1 MINNGIFEITIDSA
15 NLYAALDES
24 KNLKSEIS
32 IIPAWLLQ
40 SSPDTS
46 ICGVSFNSVATIG
59 YFEKIKDKIHI
70 LPRDL
75 GLHNIA
81 FLSKDLNP
89 FFKSIKDNGLETNN
103 LILGLKQYDM
113 NGQPFVACHY
123 IKTQTK
129 HVVHNERQPHTN
141 KVITTEQDI
150 FAQMNTIPATE
161 VLKYVNYYSFYAFE
175 DQYSRVVLKD
185 YDLDSDEEFQNII
198 NNFKASDGIFAFT
211 FKDSNGNRDYE
222 YMSYVNKSMLNIAKG
237 DATTMEI
244 RDNLNSQGANRFL
257 VKYDIYKKSK
267 KCKLTVL
274 FMALK
279 F

>member
-1 MINNGIFEITIDSA
+1 MINGLFEVNIDST
-15 NLYAALDES
+15 NLYAVLEES
-24 KNLKSEIS
+24 KNLKSEIT

-59 YFEKIKDKIHI
+59 YFEKIKDKVHV

-89 FFKSIKDNGLETNN
+89 FFKSIKDNNLETNN
-103 LILGLKQYDM
+103 FILGLKPYDI
-113 NGQPFVACHY
+113 NGQPFMACHY
-123 IKTQTK
+123 IRTQTK
-129 HVVHNERQPHTN
+129 HIVHNERQPHTN

-150 FAQMNTIPATE
+150 FAQMNTIPSAE
-161 VLKYVNYYSFYAFE
+161 VLKYINYYSFYAYE
-175 DQYSRVVLKD
+175 DQCRVVLKD
-185 YDLDSDEEFQNII
+185 YDLDSDEEFQNIM
-198 NNFKASDGIFAFT
+198 NNFKASDGIFPFT
-211 FKDSNGNRDYE
+211 FKDQDGNRNYE
-222 YMSYVNKSMLNIAKG
+222 YLSYVNKSMLNIAKG
-237 DATTMEI
+237 DITTMEI
-244 RDNLNSQGANRFL
+244 KDNLINSSANRFL

-267 KCKLTVL
+267 KCKLTVI

>member
-1 MINNGIFEITIDSA
+1 MINGLFEVNIDST
-15 NLYAALDES
+15 NLYAALEES
-24 KNLKSEIS
+24 KNLKSEIT

-59 YFEKIKDKIHI
+59 YFEKIKDKVHV

-89 FFKSIKDNGLETNN
+89 FFKSIKDNNLETNN
-103 LILGLKQYDM
+103 FILGLKPYDI
-113 NGQPFVACHY
+113 NGQPFMACHY
-123 IKTQTK
+123 IRTQTK
-129 HVVHNERQPHTN
+129 HMVHNERQPHTN

-150 FAQMNTIPATE
+150 FAQMNTIPSAE
-161 VLKYVNYYSFYAFE
+161 VLKYVNYYSFYAY
-175 DQYSRVVLKD
+175 DNQCRVVLKD
-185 YDLDSDEEFQNII
+185 YDLDSDEEFQNIM
-198 NNFKASDGIFAFT
+198 NNFKASDGIFPFT
-211 FKDSNGNRDYE
+211 FKDQDGNRNYE
-222 YMSYVNKSMLNIAKG
+222 YLSYVNKSMLNIAKG
-237 DATTMEI
+237 DITTMEI
-244 RDNLNSQGANRFL
+244 KDNLINSSANRFL

-267 KCKLTVL
+267 KCKLTVI

>member
-1 MINNGIFEITIDSA
+1 MINGLFEVNIDST
-15 NLYAALDES
+15 NLYAVLEES
-24 KNLKSEIS
+24 KNLKSEIT

-59 YFEKIKDKIHI
+59 YFEKIKDKVHI

-89 FFKSIKDNGLETNN
+89 FFKSIKDNDLETNN
-103 LILGLKQYDM
+103 FILGLKPYDI
-113 NGQPFVACHY
+113 NGQPFMACHY
-123 IKTQTK
+123 IRTQTK
-129 HVVHNERQPHTN
+129 HMVHNERQPHTN

-150 FAQMNTIPATE
+150 FAQMNTIPSAE
-161 VLKYVNYYSFYAFE
+161 VLKYVNYYSFYAY
-175 DQYSRVVLKD
+175 DNQCRVVLKD
-185 YDLDSDEEFQNII
+185 YDLDSDEEFQNIM
-198 NNFKASDGIFAFT
+198 NNFKASDGIFPFT
-211 FKDSNGNRDYE
+211 FKDQDGNRNYE
-222 YMSYVNKSMLNIAKG
+222 YLSYVNKSMLNIAKG
-237 DATTMEI
+237 DITTMEI
-244 RDNLNSQGANRFL
+244 KDNLINSSANRFL

-267 KCKLTVL
+267 KCKLTVI

>member
-1 MINNGIFEITIDSA
+1 MINGLFEVNIDST
-15 NLYAALDES
+15 NLYAALEES
-24 KNLKSEIS
+24 KNLKSEIT

-59 YFEKIKDKIHI
+59 YFEKIKDKVHI

-89 FFKSIKDNGLETNN
+89 FFKSIKDNNLETNN
-103 LILGLKQYDM
+103 FILGLKPYNI
-113 NGQPFVACHY
+113 NGQPFMACHY
-123 IKTQTK
+123 IRTQTK
-129 HVVHNERQPHTN
+129 HIVHNERQPHTN

-150 FAQMNTIPATE
+150 FAQMNTIPSAE
-161 VLKYVNYYSFYAFE
+161 VLKYINYYSFYAYNN
-175 DQYSRVVLKD
+175 QCRVVLKD
-185 YDLDSDEEFQNII
+185 YDLDSDEEFQNIM
-198 NNFKASDGIFAFT
+198 NNFKASDGIFPFT
-211 FKDSNGNRDYE
+211 FKDQDGNRNYE
-222 YMSYVNKSMLNIAKG
+222 YLSYVNKSMLNIAKG
-237 DATTMEI
+237 DITTMEI
-244 RDNLNSQGANRFL
+244 KDNLINSSANRFL

-267 KCKLTVL
+267 KCKLTVI

>member
-1 MINNGIFEITIDSA
+1 MINGLFEVNIDST
-15 NLYAALDES
+15 NLYAALEES
-24 KNLKSEIS
+24 KNLKSEIT

-59 YFEKIKDKIHI
+59 YFEKIKDKVHI

-89 FFKSIKDNGLETNN
+89 FFKSIKDNNLETNN
-103 LILGLKQYDM
+103 FILGLKPYNI
-113 NGQPFVACHY
+113 NGQPFMACHY
-123 IKTQTK
+123 IRTQTR
-129 HVVHNERQPHTN
+129 HIIHNERQPHTN

-150 FAQMNTIPATE
+150 FAQMNTIPSAE
-161 VLKYVNYYSFYAFE
+161 VLKYVNYYSFYAY
-175 DQYSRVVLKD
+175 DNQCRVVLKD
-185 YDLDSDEEFQNII
+185 YDLDSDEEFQNIM
-198 NNFKASDGIFAFT
+198 NNFKASDGIFPFT
-211 FKDSNGNRDYE
+211 FKDQDGNRNYE
-222 YMSYVNKSMLNIAKG
+222 YLSYVNKSMLNISKG
-237 DATTMEI
+237 DITTMEI
-244 RDNLNSQGANRFL
+244 KDNLINSSANRFL

-267 KCKLTVL
+267 KCKLTVI
-274 FMALK
+274 FMVLK

>member
-1 MINNGIFEITIDSA
+1 MINGLFEVNIDST
-15 NLYAALDES
+15 NLYAVLEES
-24 KNLKSEIS
+24 KNLKSEIT

-59 YFEKIKDKIHI
+59 YFEKIKDKVHI

-89 FFKSIKDNGLETNN
+89 FFKSIKDNNLEINN
-103 LILGLKQYDM
+103 FILGLKPYDI
-113 NGQPFVACHY
+113 NGQPFMACHY
-123 IKTQTK
+123 IRTQTK
-129 HVVHNERQPHTN
+129 HMVHNERQPHTN

-150 FAQMNTIPATE
+150 FAQMNTIPSSE
-161 VLKYVNYYSFYAFE
+161 VLKYINYYSFYAYNN
-175 DQYSRVVLKD
+175 QCRVVLKD
-185 YDLDSDEEFQNII
+185 YDLDSDEEFQNIM
-198 NNFKASDGIFAFT
+198 NNFKASDGIFPFT
-211 FKDSNGNRDYE
+211 FKDQDGNRNYE
-222 YMSYVNKSMLNIAKG
+222 YLSYVNKSMLNIAKG
-237 DATTMEI
+237 DITTMEI
-244 RDNLNSQGANRFL
+244 KDNLINSSANRFL
-257 VKYDIYKKSK
+257 VKYNIYKKSK
-267 KCKLTVL
+267 KCKLTVI

>member
-1 MINNGIFEITIDSA
+1 MINGLFEVNIDST
-15 NLYAALDES
+15 NLYAALEES
-24 KNLKSEIS
+24 KNLKSEIT

-59 YFEKIKDKIHI
+59 YFEKIKDKVHV

-89 FFKSIKDNGLETNN
+89 FFKSIKDNNLETNN
-103 LILGLKQYDM
+103 FILGLKPYDI
-113 NGQPFVACHY
+113 NGQPFMACHY
-123 IKTQTK
+123 IRTQTK
-129 HVVHNERQPHTN
+129 HIVHNERQPHTN

-150 FAQMNTIPATE
+150 FAQMNTIPSAE
-161 VLKYVNYYSFYAFE
+161 VLKYINYYSFYAY
-175 DQYSRVVLKD
+175 DNQCRVVLKD
-185 YDLDSDEEFQNII
+185 YDLDSDEEFQNIM
-198 NNFKASDGIFAFT
+198 NNFKASDGIFPFT
-211 FKDSNGNRDYE
+211 FKDQDGNRNYE
-222 YMSYVNKSMLNIAKG
+222 YLSYVNKSMLNIAKG
-237 DATTMEI
+237 DISTMEI
-244 RDNLNSQGANRFL
+244 KDNLINSSANRFL

-267 KCKLTVL
+267 KCKLTVI

>member
-1 MINNGIFEITIDSA
+1 MINGLFEVNIDST
-15 NLYAALDES
+15 NLYAVLEES
-24 KNLKSEIS
+24 KNLKSEITV
-32 IIPAWLLQ
+32 IPAWLLQ

-59 YFEKIKDKIHI
+59 YFEKIKDKVHV

-89 FFKSIKDNGLETNN
+89 FFKSIKDNNLETNN
-103 LILGLKQYDM
+103 FILGLKPYDI
-113 NGQPFVACHY
+113 NGQPFMACHY
-123 IKTQTK
+123 IRTQTK
-129 HVVHNERQPHTN
+129 HIVHNERQPHTN

-150 FAQMNTIPATE
+150 FAQMNTIPSAE
-161 VLKYVNYYSFYAFE
+161 VLKYINYYSFYAYE
-175 DQYSRVVLKD
+175 DQCRVVLKD
-185 YDLDSDEEFQNII
+185 YDLDSDEEFQNIM
-198 NNFKASDGIFAFT
+198 NNFKASDGIFQFT
-211 FKDSNGNRDYE
+211 FKDINGNRNYE
-222 YMSYVNKSMLNIAKG
+222 YLSYVNKSMLNIAKG
-237 DATTMEI
+237 DITTMEI
-244 RDNLNSQGANRFL
+244 KDNLINSSANRFL

-267 KCKLTVL
+267 KCKLTVI

>member
-1 MINNGIFEITIDSA
+1 MINGLFEVNIDST
-15 NLYAALDES
+15 NLYAALEES
-24 KNLKSEIS
+24 KNLKSEIT

-59 YFEKIKDKIHI
+59 YFEKIKDKVHV

-89 FFKSIKDNGLETNN
+89 FFKSIKDNNLETNN
-103 LILGLKQYDM
+103 FILGLKPYDI
-113 NGQPFVACHY
+113 NGQPFMACHY
-123 IKTQTK
+123 IRTQTK
-129 HVVHNERQPHTN
+129 HIVHNERQPHTN

-150 FAQMNTIPATE
+150 FAQMNTIPSAE
-161 VLKYVNYYSFYAFE
+161 VLKYINYYSFYAY
-175 DQYSRVVLKD
+175 DNQCRVVLKD
-185 YDLDSDEEFQNII
+185 YDLDSDEEFQNIM
-198 NNFKASDGIFAFT
+198 NNFKASDGIFPFT
-211 FKDSNGNRDYE
+211 FKDQDGNRNYE
-222 YMSYVNKSMLNIAKG
+222 YLSYVNKSMLNISKG
-237 DATTMEI
+237 DITTMEI
-244 RDNLNSQGANRFL
+244 KDNLINSSANRFL

-267 KCKLTVL
+267 KCKLTVI

>member
-1 MINNGIFEITIDSA
+1 MINGLFEVNIDST
-15 NLYAALDES
+15 NLYAALEES
-24 KNLKSEIS
+24 KNLKSEIT

-59 YFEKIKDKIHI
+59 YFEKIKDKVHI

-89 FFKSIKDNGLETNN
+89 FFKSIKDNNLETNN
-103 LILGLKQYDM
+103 FILGLKPYDI
-113 NGQPFVACHY
+113 NVQPFMACHY
-123 IKTQTK
+123 IRTQTR
-129 HVVHNERQPHTN
+129 HIIHNERQPHTN

-150 FAQMNTIPATE
+150 FAQMNTIPSAE
-161 VLKYVNYYSFYAFE
+161 VLKYINYYSFYAY
-175 DQYSRVVLKD
+175 DNQCRVVLKD
-185 YDLDSDEEFQNII
+185 YDLDSDEEFQNIM
-198 NNFKASDGIFAFT
+198 NNFKASDGIFPFT
-211 FKDSNGNRDYE
+211 FKDQDGNRNYE
-222 YMSYVNKSMLNIAKG
+222 YLSYVNKSMLNIAKG
-237 DATTMEI
+237 DITTMEI
-244 RDNLNSQGANRFL
+244 KDNLINSSANRFL

-267 KCKLTVL
+267 KCKLTVI

>member
-46 ICGVSFNSVATIG
+46 ICGISFNSVATIG

-89 FFKSIKDNGLETNN
+89 FFKSIKDNGLETDN

-175 DQYSRVVLKD
+175 DQYSRIVLKD
-185 YDLDSDEEFQNII
+185 YDLDSDEEFQNIM
-198 NNFKASDGIFAFT
+198 NNFKASDGIFPFT
-211 FKDSNGNRDYE
+211 FKDQDGNRNYE
-222 YMSYVNKSMLNIAKG
+222 YLSYVNKSMLNIAKG
-237 DATTMEI
+237 DITTMEI
-244 RDNLNSQGANRFL
+244 KDNLINSSTNRFL

-267 KCKLTVL
+267 KCKLTVI

>member
-1 MINNGIFEITIDSA
+1 MINGLFEVNIDST
-15 NLYAALDES
+15 NLYAALEES
-24 KNLKSEIS
+24 KNLKSEIT

-46 ICGVSFNSVATIG
+46 ICGVSFNSIATIG
-59 YFEKIKDKIHI
+59 YFEKIKDKVHV

-89 FFKSIKDNGLETNN
+89 FFKSIKDNNLETNN
-103 LILGLKQYDM
+103 FILGLKPYDI
-113 NGQPFVACHY
+113 NGQPFMACHY
-123 IKTQTK
+123 IRTQTK
-129 HVVHNERQPHTN
+129 HMVHNERQPHTN

-150 FAQMNTIPATE
+150 FAQMNTIPSAE
-161 VLKYVNYYSFYAFE
+161 VLKYINYYSFYAY
-175 DQYSRVVLKD
+175 DNQCRVVLKD
-185 YDLDSDEEFQNII
+185 YDLDSDEEFQNIL
-198 NNFKASDGIFAFT
+198 NNFKASDGIFPFT
-211 FKDSNGNRDYE
+211 FKDQDGNRNYE
-222 YMSYVNKSMLNIAKG
+222 YLSYVNKSMLNIAKG
-237 DATTMEI
+237 DITTMEI
-244 RDNLNSQGANRFL
+244 KDNLINSSANRFL

-267 KCKLTVL
+267 KCKLTVI

>member
-1 MINNGIFEITIDSA
+1 MINGLFEVNIDST
-15 NLYAALDES
+15 NLYAALEES
-24 KNLKSEIS
+24 KNLKSEIT

-46 ICGVSFNSVATIG
+46 ICGVSFNSIATIG
-59 YFEKIKDKIHI
+59 YFEKIKDKVHV

-89 FFKSIKDNGLETNN
+89 FFKSIKDNNLETNN
-103 LILGLKQYDM
+103 FILGLKPYDI
-113 NGQPFVACHY
+113 NGQPFMACHY
-123 IKTQTK
+123 IRTQTK
-129 HVVHNERQPHTN
+129 HIVHNERQPHTN

-150 FAQMNTIPATE
+150 FAQMNTIPSAE
-161 VLKYVNYYSFYAFE
+161 VLKYVNYYSFYAY
-175 DQYSRVVLKD
+175 DNQCRVVLKD
-185 YDLDSDEEFQNII
+185 YDLDSDEEFQNIM
-198 NNFKASDGIFAFT
+198 NNFKASDGIFPFT
-211 FKDSNGNRDYE
+211 FKDQDGNRNYE
-222 YMSYVNKSMLNIAKG
+222 YLSYVNKSMLNIAKG
-237 DATTMEI
+237 DITTMEI
-244 RDNLNSQGANRFL
+244 KDNLINSSANRFL

-267 KCKLTVL
+267 KCKLTVI

>member
-1 MINNGIFEITIDSA
+1 MINGLFEVNIDST
-15 NLYAALDES
+15 NLYAVLEES
-24 KNLKSEIS
+24 KNLKSEITV
-32 IIPAWLLQ
+32 IPAWLLQ

-59 YFEKIKDKIHI
+59 YFEKIKDKVHV

-89 FFKSIKDNGLETNN
+89 FFKSIKDNDLDTNN
-103 LILGLKQYDM
+103 FILGLKPYDI
-113 NGQPFVACHY
+113 NGQPFMACHY
-123 IKTQTK
+123 IRTQTK
-129 HVVHNERQPHTN
+129 HIVHNERQPHTN

-150 FAQMNTIPATE
+150 FAQMNTIPSAE
-161 VLKYVNYYSFYAFE
+161 VLKYINYYSFYAY
-175 DQYSRVVLKD
+175 DNQCRVVLKD
-185 YDLDSDEEFQNII
+185 YDLDSDEEFQNIL
-198 NNFKASDGIFAFT
+198 NNFKASDGIFPFT
-211 FKDSNGNRDYE
+211 FKDQDGNRNYE
-222 YMSYVNKSMLNIAKG
+222 YLSYVNKSMLNIAKG
-237 DATTMEI
+237 DITTMEI
-244 RDNLNSQGANRFL
+244 KDNLINSSANRFL

-267 KCKLTVL
+267 KCKLTVI

>member
-1 MINNGIFEITIDSA
+1 MINGLFEVNIDST
-15 NLYAALDES
+15 NLYVALEES
-24 KNLKSEIS
+24 KNLKSEIT

-59 YFEKIKDKIHI
+59 YFEKIKDKVHI

-89 FFKSIKDNGLETNN
+89 FFKSIKDNNLETNN
-103 LILGLKQYDM
+103 FILGLKPYDI
-113 NGQPFVACHY
+113 NGQPFMACHY
-123 IKTQTK
+123 IRTQTK
-129 HVVHNERQPHTN
+129 HMVHNERQPHTN

-150 FAQMNTIPATE
+150 FAQMNTIPSAE
-161 VLKYVNYYSFYAFE
+161 VLKYINYYSFYAY
-175 DQYSRVVLKD
+175 DNKCRVVLKD
-185 YDLDSDEEFQNII
+185 YDLDSDEEFQNIM
-198 NNFKASDGIFAFT
+198 NNFKASDGIFPFT
-211 FKDSNGNRDYE
+211 FKDQDGNRNYE
-222 YMSYVNKSMLNIAKG
+222 YLSYVNKSMLNIAKG
-237 DATTMEI
+237 DITTMEI
-244 RDNLNSQGANRFL
+244 KDNLINSSANRFL

-267 KCKLTVL
+267 KCKLTVI

>member
-1 MINNGIFEITIDSA
+1 MINGLFEVNIDST
-15 NLYAALDES
+15 NLYAALEES
-24 KNLKSEIS
+24 KNLKSEIT

-59 YFEKIKDKIHI
+59 YFEKIKDKVHI

-89 FFKSIKDNGLETNN
+89 FFKSIKDNNLETNN
-103 LILGLKQYDM
+103 FILGLKPYDI
-113 NGQPFVACHY
+113 NGQPFMACHY
-123 IKTQTK
+123 IRTQTR
-129 HVVHNERQPHTN
+129 HIVHNERQPHTN
-141 KVITTEQDI
+141 KAITTEQDI
-150 FAQMNTIPATE
+150 FAQMNTIPSAE
-161 VLKYVNYYSFYAFE
+161 VLKYINYYSFYAY
-175 DQYSRVVLKD
+175 DNQCRVVLKD
-185 YDLDSDEEFQNII
+185 YDLDSDEEFQNIM
-198 NNFKASDGIFAFT
+198 NNFKASDGIFPFT
-211 FKDSNGNRDYE
+211 FKDQDGNRNYE
-222 YMSYVNKSMLNIAKG
+222 YLSYVNKSMLNIAKG
-237 DATTMEI
+237 DITTMEI
-244 RDNLNSQGANRFL
+244 KDNLINSSANRFL

-267 KCKLTVL
+267 KCKLTVI

>member
-1 MINNGIFEITIDSA
+1 MINGLFEVNIDST
-15 NLYAALDES
+15 NLYAALEES
-24 KNLKSEIS
+24 KNLKSEIT

-59 YFEKIKDKIHI
+59 YFEKIKDKVHV

-89 FFKSIKDNGLETNN
+89 FFKSIKDNNLETNN
-103 LILGLKQYDM
+103 FILGLKPYDI
-113 NGQPFVACHY
+113 NGQPFMACHY
-123 IKTQTK
+123 IRTQTK
-129 HVVHNERQPHTN
+129 HIVHNERQPHTN

-150 FAQMNTIPATE
+150 FAQMNTIPSAE
-161 VLKYVNYYSFYAFE
+161 VLKYINYYSFYAY
-175 DQYSRVVLKD
+175 DNQCRVVLKD

-198 NNFKASDGIFAFT
+198 NNFKASDGIFPFT
-211 FKDSNGNRDYE
+211 FKDQDGNRNYE
-222 YMSYVNKSMLNIAKG
+222 YLSYANKSMLNIAKG
-237 DATTMEI
+237 DITTMEI
-244 RDNLNSQGANRFL
+244 KDNLINSSTNRFL

-267 KCKLTVL
+267 KCKLTVI

>member
-1 MINNGIFEITIDSA
+1 MINGLFEVNIDST
-15 NLYAALDES
+15 NLYAALEES
-24 KNLKSEIS
+24 KNLKSEIT

-89 FFKSIKDNGLETNN
+89 FFKSIKDNNLETNN
-103 LILGLKQYDM
+103 FILGLKPYDI
-113 NGQPFVACHY
+113 NGQPFMACHY
-123 IKTQTK
+123 IRTQTK
-129 HVVHNERQPHTN
+129 HMVHNERQPHTN

-150 FAQMNTIPATE
+150 FAQMNTIPSAE
-161 VLKYVNYYSFYAFE
+161 VLKYINYYSFYAY
-175 DQYSRVVLKD
+175 DNQCRVVLKD
-185 YDLDSDEEFQNII
+185 YDLDSDEEFQNIM
-198 NNFKASDGIFAFT
+198 NNFKASDGIFPFT
-211 FKDSNGNRDYE
+211 FKDQDGNRNYE
-222 YMSYVNKSMLNIAKG
+222 YLSYVNKSMLNISKG
-237 DATTMEI
+237 DITTMEI
-244 RDNLNSQGANRFL
+244 KDNLINSSANRFL

-267 KCKLTVL
+267 KCKLTVI

>member
-1 MINNGIFEITIDSA
+1 MINGLFEVNIDST
-15 NLYAALDES
+15 NLYAALEES
-24 KNLKSEIS
+24 KNLKSEIT

-89 FFKSIKDNGLETNN
+89 FFKSIKDNNLETNN
-103 LILGLKQYDM
+103 FILGLKPYDI
-113 NGQPFVACHY
+113 NGQPFMACHY
-123 IKTQTK
+123 IRTQTR
-129 HVVHNERQPHTN
+129 HIIHNERQPHTN

-150 FAQMNTIPATE
+150 FAQMNTIPSAE
-161 VLKYVNYYSFYAFE
+161 VLKYINYYSFYAY
-175 DQYSRVVLKD
+175 DNQCRVVLKD
-185 YDLDSDEEFQNII
+185 YDLDSDEEFQNIM
-198 NNFKASDGIFAFT
+198 NNFKASDGIFPFT
-211 FKDSNGNRDYE
+211 FKDQDGNRNYE
-222 YMSYVNKSMLNIAKG
+222 YLSYVNKSMLNIAKG
-237 DATTMEI
+237 DITTMEI
-244 RDNLNSQGANRFL
+244 KDNLINSSANRFL

-267 KCKLTVL
+267 KCKLTVI

>member
-1 MINNGIFEITIDSA
+1 MINGLFEVNIDST
-15 NLYAALDES
+15 NLYAALEES
-24 KNLKSEIS
+24 KNLKSEIT

-59 YFEKIKDKIHI
+59 YFEKIKDKVHI

-89 FFKSIKDNGLETNN
+89 FFKSIKDNNLETNN
-103 LILGLKQYDM
+103 FILGLKPYDI
-113 NGQPFVACHY
+113 NGQPFMACHY
-123 IKTQTK
+123 IRTQTK
-129 HVVHNERQPHTN
+129 HMVHNERQPHTN

-150 FAQMNTIPATE
+150 FAQMNTIPSSE
-161 VLKYVNYYSFYAFE
+161 VLKYINYYSFYAY
-175 DQYSRVVLKD
+175 DNQCRVVLKD
-185 YDLDSDEEFQNII
+185 YDLDSDEEFQNIM
-198 NNFKASDGIFAFT
+198 NNFKASDGIFPFT
-211 FKDSNGNRDYE
+211 FKDQDGNRNYE
-222 YMSYVNKSMLNIAKG
+222 YLSYVNKSMLNIAKG
-237 DATTMEI
+237 DITTMEI
-244 RDNLNSQGANRFL
+244 KDNLINSSANRFL

-267 KCKLTVL
+267 KCKLTVI

>member
-1 MINNGIFEITIDSA
+1 MINNSIFEITINST

-75 GLHNIA
+75 GVHNIA

-89 FFKSIKDNGLETNN
+89 FFKSIKDNNLETNN
-103 LILGLKQYDM
+103 FILGLKPYEI
-113 NGQPFVACHY
+113 NGQPFMACHY
-123 IKTQTK
+123 IRTQTR
-129 HVVHNERQPHTN
+129 HIVNNERQPHTN
-141 KVITTEQDI
+141 KVITTEQDV
-150 FAQMNTIPATE
+150 FAQMNTIPSAE
-161 VLKYVNYYSFYAFE
+161 VLKYINYYSFYAY
-175 DQYSRVVLKD
+175 DNQCRVVLKD
-185 YDLDSDEEFQNII
+185 YDLDSDEEFQNIM
-198 NNFKASDGIFAFT
+198 NNFKASDGIFPFT
-211 FKDSNGNRDYE
+211 FKDQDGNRNYE
-222 YMSYVNKSMLNIAKG
+222 YLSYINKSMLNIAKG
-237 DATTMEI
+237 DITTMEI
-244 RDNLNSQGANRFL
+244 KDNLINSSANRFL

-267 KCKLTVL
+267 KCKLTVI

>member
-1 MINNGIFEITIDSA
+1 MINGLFEVNIDST
-15 NLYAALDES
+15 NLYAALEES
-24 KNLKSEIS
+24 KNLKSEITV
-32 IIPAWLLQ
+32 IPAWLLQ

-59 YFEKIKDKIHI
+59 YFEKIKDKVHI

-89 FFKSIKDNGLETNN
+89 FFKSIKDNNLETNN
-103 LILGLKQYDM
+103 FILGLKPYDI
-113 NGQPFVACHY
+113 NGQPFMACHY
-123 IKTQTK
+123 IRTQTK
-129 HVVHNERQPHTN
+129 HIVHNERQPHTN

-150 FAQMNTIPATE
+150 FAQMNTIPSAE
-161 VLKYVNYYSFYAFE
+161 VLKYVNYYSFYAY
-175 DQYSRVVLKD
+175 DNQCRIVLKD
-185 YDLDSDEEFQNII
+185 YDLDSDEEFQNIM
-198 NNFKASDGIFAFT
+198 NNKASDGIFPFT
-211 FKDSNGNRDYE
+211 FKDQDGNRNYE
-222 YMSYVNKSMLNIAKG
+222 YLSYVNKSMLNIAKG
-237 DATTMEI
+237 DITTMEI
-244 RDNLNSQGANRFL
+244 KDNLINSSANRFL

-267 KCKLTVL
+267 KCKLTVI

>member
-1 MINNGIFEITIDSA
+1 MINGLFEVNIDST
-15 NLYAALDES
+15 NLYAALEES
-24 KNLKSEIS
+24 KNLKSEIT
-32 IIPAWLLQ
+32 IIPEWLLQ

-59 YFEKIKDKIHI
+59 YFEKIKDKVHV

-89 FFKSIKDNGLETNN
+89 FFKSIKDNNLETNN
-103 LILGLKQYDM
+103 FILGLKPYDI
-113 NGQPFVACHY
+113 NGQPFMACHY
-123 IKTQTK
+123 IRTQTK
-129 HVVHNERQPHTN
+129 HMVHNERQPHTN

-150 FAQMNTIPATE
+150 FAQMNTIPSAE
-161 VLKYVNYYSFYAFE
+161 VLKYVNYYSFYAY
-175 DQYSRVVLKD
+175 DNQCRVVLKD
-185 YDLDSDEEFQNII
+185 YDLDSDEEFQNIM
-198 NNFKASDGIFAFT
+198 NNFKASDGIFPFT
-211 FKDSNGNRDYE
+211 FKDQDGNRNYE
-222 YMSYVNKSMLNIAKG
+222 YLSYVNKSMLNIAKG
-237 DATTMEI
+237 DITTMEI
-244 RDNLNSQGANRFL
+244 KDNLINSSANRFL

-267 KCKLTVL
+267 KCKLTVI

>member
-1 MINNGIFEITIDSA
+1 MINGLFEVNIDST
-15 NLYAALDES
+15 NLYAALEES
-24 KNLKSEIS
+24 KNLKSEIT

-59 YFEKIKDKIHI
+59 YFEKIKDKVHI

-89 FFKSIKDNGLETNN
+89 FFKSIKDNNLETNN
-103 LILGLKQYDM
+103 FILGLKPYDI
-113 NGQPFVACHY
+113 NGQPFMACHY
-123 IKTQTK
+123 IRTQTK
-129 HVVHNERQPHTN
+129 HIVHNERQPHTN

-150 FAQMNTIPATE
+150 FAQMNTIPSAE
-161 VLKYVNYYSFYAFE
+161 VLKYINYYSFYAY
-175 DQYSRVVLKD
+175 DNQCRVVLKD
-185 YDLDSDEEFQNII
+185 YDLDSDEEFQNIM
-198 NNFKASDGIFAFT
+198 NNFKASDGIFPFT
-211 FKDSNGNRDYE
+211 FKDQDGNRNYE
-222 YMSYVNKSMLNIAKG
+222 YLSYVNKSMLNIAKG
-237 DATTMEI
+237 DIITMEI
-244 RDNLNSQGANRFL
+244 KDNLINSSANRFL

-267 KCKLTVL
+267 KCKLTVI

>member
-1 MINNGIFEITIDSA
+1 MINGLFEVNIDST
-15 NLYAALDES
+15 NLYAALEES
-24 KNLKSEIS
+24 KNLKSEIT

-59 YFEKIKDKIHI
+59 YFEKIKDKVHI

-89 FFKSIKDNGLETNN
+89 FFKSIKDNNLETNN
-103 LILGLKQYDM
+103 FILGLKPYDI
-113 NGQPFVACHY
+113 NGQPFMACHY
-123 IKTQTK
+123 IRTQTK
-129 HVVHNERQPHTN
+129 HMVHNERQPHTN

-150 FAQMNTIPATE
+150 FAQMNTIPSAE
-161 VLKYVNYYSFYAFE
+161 VLKYINYYSFYAY
-175 DQYSRVVLKD
+175 DNQCRVVLKD
-185 YDLDSDEEFQNII
+185 YDLDSDEEFQNIM
-198 NNFKASDGIFAFT
+198 NNKASDGIFPFT
-211 FKDSNGNRDYE
+211 FKDQDGNRNYE
-222 YMSYVNKSMLNIAKG
+222 YLSYVNKSMLNIAKG
-237 DATTMEI
+237 DIITMEI
-244 RDNLNSQGANRFL
+244 KDNLINSSANRFL

-267 KCKLTVL
+267 KCKLTVI

>member
-1 MINNGIFEITIDSA
+1 MINTGIIEVNIDST
-15 NLYAALDES
+15 NLYAALEES
-24 KNLKSEIS
+24 KNLKSEIT

-59 YFEKIKDKIHI
+59 YFEKIKDKVHI

-89 FFKSIKDNGLETNN
+89 FFKSIKDNNLETNN
-103 LILGLKQYDM
+103 FILGLKPYDI
-113 NGQPFVACHY
+113 NGQPFMACHY
-123 IKTQTK
+123 IRTQTK
-129 HVVHNERQPHTN
+129 HMVHNERQPHTN

-150 FAQMNTIPATE
+150 FAQMNTIPSAE
-161 VLKYVNYYSFYAFE
+161 VLKYINYYSFYAY
-175 DQYSRVVLKD
+175 DNQCRVVLKD

-198 NNFKASDGIFAFT
+198 NNFKASDGIFPFT
-211 FKDSNGNRDYE
+211 FKDQDGNRNYE
-222 YMSYVNKSMLNIAKG
+222 YLSYVNKSMLNIAKG
-237 DATTMEI
+237 DITTMEI
-244 RDNLNSQGANRFL
+244 KDNLINSSVNRFL

-267 KCKLTVL
+267 KCKLTVI

>member
-1 MINNGIFEITIDSA
+1 MINGLFEVNIDST
-15 NLYAALDES
+15 NLYAVLEES
-24 KNLKSEIS
+24 KNLKSEITV
-32 IIPAWLLQ
+32 IPAWLLQ

-59 YFEKIKDKIHI
+59 YFEKIKDKVHV

-89 FFKSIKDNGLETNN
+89 FFKSIKDNNLETNN
-103 LILGLKQYDM
+103 FILGLKPYDI
-113 NGQPFVACHY
+113 NGQPFMACHY
-123 IKTQTK
+123 IRTQTK
-129 HVVHNERQPHTN
+129 HMVHNERQPHTN

-150 FAQMNTIPATE
+150 FAQMNTIPSAE
-161 VLKYVNYYSFYAFE
+161 VLKYINYYSFYAYE
-175 DQYSRVVLKD
+175 DQCRVVLKD
-185 YDLDSDEEFQNII
+185 YDLDSDEEFQNIM
-198 NNFKASDGIFAFT
+198 NNFKASDGIFPFT
-211 FKDSNGNRDYE
+211 FKDINGNRNYE
-222 YMSYVNKSMLNIAKG
+222 YLSYVNKSMLNIAKG
-237 DATTMEI
+237 DITTMEI
-244 RDNLNSQGANRFL
+244 KDNLSNFSANRFL

-267 KCKLTVL
+267 KCKLTVI

>member
-1 MINNGIFEITIDSA
+1 MINGLFEVNIDST
-15 NLYAALDES
+15 NLYAALEES
-24 KNLKSEIS
+24 KNLKSEIT

-46 ICGVSFNSVATIG
+46 ICGVSFNSIATIG
-59 YFEKIKDKIHI
+59 YFEKIKDKVHI

-89 FFKSIKDNGLETNN
+89 FFKSIKDNNLETNN
-103 LILGLKQYDM
+103 FILGLKPYDI
-113 NGQPFVACHY
+113 NGQPFMACHY
-123 IKTQTK
+123 IRTQTK
-129 HVVHNERQPHTN
+129 HMVHNERQPHTN

-150 FAQMNTIPATE
+150 FAQMNTIPSAE
-161 VLKYVNYYSFYAFE
+161 VLKYINYYSFYAY
-175 DQYSRVVLKD
+175 DNQCRVVLKD
-185 YDLDSDEEFQNII
+185 YDLDSDEEFQNIM
-198 NNFKASDGIFAFT
+198 NNFKASDGIFPFT
-211 FKDSNGNRDYE
+211 FKDQDGNRNYE
-222 YMSYVNKSMLNIAKG
+222 YLSYVNKSMLNIAKG
-237 DATTMEI
+237 DITTMEI
-244 RDNLNSQGANRFL
+244 KDNLINSSANRFL

-267 KCKLTVL
+267 KCKLTVI

>member
-1 MINNGIFEITIDSA
+1 MINGLFEVNIDST
-15 NLYAALDES
+15 NLYAALEES
-24 KNLKSEIS
+24 KNLKSEIT

-59 YFEKIKDKIHI
+59 YFEKIKDKVHI

-89 FFKSIKDNGLETNN
+89 FFKSIKDNNLETNN
-103 LILGLKQYDM
+103 FILGLKPYDI
-113 NGQPFVACHY
+113 NGQPFMACHY
-123 IKTQTK
+123 IRTQTK
-129 HVVHNERQPHTN
+129 HIVHNERQPHTN

-150 FAQMNTIPATE
+150 FAQMNTIPSAE
-161 VLKYVNYYSFYAFE
+161 VLKYINYYSFYAYE
-175 DQYSRVVLKD
+175 DQCRVVLKD
-185 YDLDSDEEFQNII
+185 YDLDSDEEFQNIMT
-198 NNFKASDGIFAFT
+198 NKASDGIFPFT
-211 FKDSNGNRDYE
+211 FKDQNGNRNYE
-222 YMSYVNKSMLNIAKG
+222 YLSYVNKSMLNIAKG
-237 DATTMEI
+237 DITTMEI
-244 RDNLNSQGANRFL
+244 KDNLINSSANRFL

-267 KCKLTVL
+267 KCKLTVI

>member
-1 MINNGIFEITIDSA
+1 MINGLFEVNIDST
-15 NLYAALDES
+15 NLYAVLEES
-24 KNLKSEIS
+24 KNLKSEITV
-32 IIPAWLLQ
+32 IPAWLLQ

-59 YFEKIKDKIHI
+59 YFEKIKDKVHV

-89 FFKSIKDNGLETNN
+89 FFKSIKDNDLDTNN
-103 LILGLKQYDM
+103 FILGLKPYDI
-113 NGQPFVACHY
+113 NGQPFMACHY
-123 IKTQTK
+123 IRTQTK
-129 HVVHNERQPHTN
+129 HIVHNERQPHTN

-150 FAQMNTIPATE
+150 FAQMNTIPSAE
-161 VLKYVNYYSFYAFE
+161 VLKYINYYSFYAYE
-175 DQYSRVVLKD
+175 DQCRVVLKD
-185 YDLDSDEEFQNII
+185 YDLDSDEEFQNIM
-198 NNFKASDGIFAFT
+198 NNFKASDGIFPFT
-211 FKDSNGNRDYE
+211 FKDLNGNRNYE
-222 YMSYVNKSMLNIAKG
+222 YLSYVNKSMLNIAKG
-237 DATTMEI
+237 DITTMEI
-244 RDNLNSQGANRFL
+244 KDNLSNSSANRFL

-267 KCKLTVL
+267 KCKLTVI

>member
-1 MINNGIFEITIDSA
+1 MINTGIIEVNIDST
-15 NLYAALDES
+15 NLYVALEES
-24 KNLKSEIS
+24 KNLKSEIT

-59 YFEKIKDKIHI
+59 YFEKIKDKVHI

-89 FFKSIKDNGLETNN
+89 FFKSIKDNNLETNN
-103 LILGLKQYDM
+103 FILGLKPYDI
-113 NGQPFVACHY
+113 NGQPFMACHY
-123 IKTQTK
+123 IRTQTK
-129 HVVHNERQPHTN
+129 HMVHNERQPHTN

-150 FAQMNTIPATE
+150 FAQMNTIPSAE
-161 VLKYVNYYSFYAFE
+161 VLKYVNYYSFYAY
-175 DQYSRVVLKD
+175 DNQCRVVLKD
-185 YDLDSDEEFQNII
+185 YDLDSDEEFQNIM
-198 NNFKASDGIFAFT
+198 NNFKASDGIFPFT
-211 FKDSNGNRDYE
+211 FKDQDGNRNYE
-222 YMSYVNKSMLNIAKG
+222 YLSYVNKSMLNISKG
-237 DATTMEI
+237 DITTMEI
-244 RDNLNSQGANRFL
+244 KDNLINSSANRFL

-267 KCKLTVL
+267 KCKLTVI

>member
-1 MINNGIFEITIDSA
+1 MINGLFEVNIDST
-15 NLYAALDES
+15 NLYAVLEES
-24 KNLKSEIS
+24 KNLKSEIT

-46 ICGVSFNSVATIG
+46 ICGVSFNSVAIIG
-59 YFEKIKDKIHI
+59 YFEKIKDKVHI

-89 FFKSIKDNGLETNN
+89 FFKSIKDNNLETNN
-103 LILGLKQYDM
+103 FILGLKPYDI
-113 NGQPFVACHY
+113 NGQPFMACHY
-123 IKTQTK
+123 IRTQTR
-129 HVVHNERQPHTN
+129 HIIHNERQPHTN

-150 FAQMNTIPATE
+150 FAQMNTIPSAE
-161 VLKYVNYYSFYAFE
+161 VLKYVNYYSFYAY
-175 DQYSRVVLKD
+175 DNQCRVVLKD
-185 YDLDSDEEFQNII
+185 YDLDSDEEFQNIM
-198 NNFKASDGIFAFT
+198 NNFKASDGIFPFT
-211 FKDSNGNRDYE
+211 FKDQDGNRNYE
-222 YMSYVNKSMLNIAKG
+222 YLSYVNKSMLNIAKG
-237 DATTMEI
+237 DITTMEI
-244 RDNLNSQGANRFL
+244 KDNLINSSVNRFL

-267 KCKLTVL
+267 KCKLTVI

>member
-1 MINNGIFEITIDSA
+1 MINGLFEVNIDST
-15 NLYAALDES
+15 NLYAALEES
-24 KNLKSEIS
+24 KNLKSEIT

-59 YFEKIKDKIHI
+59 YFEKIKDKVHI

-89 FFKSIKDNGLETNN
+89 FFKSIKDNNLETNN
-103 LILGLKQYDM
+103 FILGLKPYDI
-113 NGQPFVACHY
+113 NGQPFMACHY
-123 IKTQTK
+123 IRTQIK
-129 HVVHNERQPHTN
+129 HMVHNERQPHTN

-150 FAQMNTIPATE
+150 FAQMNTIPSAE
-161 VLKYVNYYSFYAFE
+161 VLKYINYYSFYAY
-175 DQYSRVVLKD
+175 DNQCRVVLKD
-185 YDLDSDEEFQNII
+185 YDLDSDEEFQNIM
-198 NNFKASDGIFAFT
+198 NNFKASDGIFPFT
-211 FKDSNGNRDYE
+211 FKDQDGNRNYE
-222 YMSYVNKSMLNIAKG
+222 YLSYVNKSMLNIAKG
-237 DATTMEI
+237 DITTMEI
-244 RDNLNSQGANRFL
+244 KDNLINSSANRFL

-267 KCKLTVL
+267 KCKLTVI

>member
-1 MINNGIFEITIDSA
+1 MINGLFEVNIDST
-15 NLYAALDES
+15 NLYAALEES
-24 KNLKSEIS
+24 KNLKSEIT

-59 YFEKIKDKIHI
+59 YFEKIKDKVHI

-89 FFKSIKDNGLETNN
+89 FFKSIKDNNLETNN
-103 LILGLKQYDM
+103 FILGLKPYDI
-113 NGQPFVACHY
+113 NGQPFMACHY
-123 IKTQTK
+123 IRTQTK
-129 HVVHNERQPHTN
+129 YIVHNERQPHTN

-150 FAQMNTIPATE
+150 FAQMNTIPSAE
-161 VLKYVNYYSFYAFE
+161 VLKYINYYSFYAY
-175 DQYSRVVLKD
+175 DNQCRVVLKD
-185 YDLDSDEEFQNII
+185 YDLDSDEEFQNIM
-198 NNFKASDGIFAFT
+198 NNFKASDGIFPFT
-211 FKDSNGNRDYE
+211 FKDQDGNRNYE
-222 YMSYVNKSMLNIAKG
+222 YLSYVNKSMLNIAKG
-237 DATTMEI
+237 DITTMEI
-244 RDNLNSQGANRFL
+244 KDNLINSNANRFL

-267 KCKLTVL
+267 KCKLTVI

>member
-1 MINNGIFEITIDSA
+1 MINGLFEVNIDST
-15 NLYAALDES
+15 NLYAALEES
-24 KNLKSEIS
+24 KNLKSEIT

-59 YFEKIKDKIHI
+59 YFDKIKDKVHI

-89 FFKSIKDNGLETNN
+89 FFKSIKDNNLETNN
-103 LILGLKQYDM
+103 FILGLKPYDI
-113 NGQPFVACHY
+113 NGQPFMACHY
-123 IKTQTK
+123 IRTQTK
-129 HVVHNERQPHTN
+129 HMVHNERQPHTN

-150 FAQMNTIPATE
+150 FAQMNTIPSAE
-161 VLKYVNYYSFYAFE
+161 VLKYINYYSFYAY
-175 DQYSRVVLKD
+175 DNQCRVVLKD
-185 YDLDSDEEFQNII
+185 YDLDSDEEFQNIM
-198 NNFKASDGIFAFT
+198 NNFKASDGIFPFT
-211 FKDSNGNRDYE
+211 FKDQDGNRNYE
-222 YMSYVNKSMLNIAKG
+222 YLSYVNKSMLNIAKG
-237 DATTMEI
+237 DITTMEI
-244 RDNLNSQGANRFL
+244 KDNLINSSANRFL

-267 KCKLTVL
+267 KCKLTVI

>member
-1 MINNGIFEITIDSA
+1 MINGLFEVNIDST
-15 NLYAALDES
+15 NLYAALEES
-24 KNLKSEIS
+24 KNLKSEIT

-59 YFEKIKDKIHI
+59 YFEKIKDKVHI

-89 FFKSIKDNGLETNN
+89 FFKSIKDNNLETNN
-103 LILGLKQYDM
+103 FILGLKPYDI
-113 NGQPFVACHY
+113 NGQPFMACHY
-123 IKTQTK
+123 IRTQTR
-129 HVVHNERQPHTN
+129 HIVHNERQPHTN

-150 FAQMNTIPATE
+150 FAQMNTIPSAE
-161 VLKYVNYYSFYAFE
+161 VLKYVNYYSFYAY
-175 DQYSRVVLKD
+175 DNQCRVVLKD
-185 YDLDSDEEFQNII
+185 YDLDSDEEFQNIM
-198 NNFKASDGIFAFT
+198 NNFKASDGIFPFT
-211 FKDSNGNRDYE
+211 FKDQDGNRNYE
-222 YMSYVNKSMLNIAKG
+222 YLSYVNKSMLNIAKG
-237 DATTMEI
+237 DITTMEI
-244 RDNLNSQGANRFL
+244 KDNLINSSVNRFL

-267 KCKLTVL
+267 KCKLTVI